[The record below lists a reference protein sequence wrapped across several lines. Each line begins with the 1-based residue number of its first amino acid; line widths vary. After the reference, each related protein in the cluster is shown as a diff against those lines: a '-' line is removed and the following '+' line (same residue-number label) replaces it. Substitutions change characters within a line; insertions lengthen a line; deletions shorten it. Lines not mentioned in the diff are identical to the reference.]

1 MEQKNKKPTNAQLTR
16 RIERAVLLV
25 DRTKDTQELFF
36 SDKGLRITVNEDYAV
51 IATGFHRHV
60 FTSYSNM
67 GISRPYLYS
76 QRFIEIANENIE
88 EIKVDGGYSYAKLF
102 EVLKAKE
109 DKTEY
114 YIADYVDKW
123 LYNIFQPLYSIA
135 EDSASQFLV
144 FEDYMHNIA
153 RQSVILEEKKGDI
166 TEKAFVDMVCKNEKS
181 FLKGAEDR
189 VLFYKKSDEEV
200 MRENIEAIQADEVDQ
215 QMQEQAKE

>member
-36 SDKGLRITVNEDYAV
+36 SDKGMRITVTEDYAV

-60 FTSYSNM
+60 FASYSNM

-76 QRFIEIANENIE
+76 KRLLEMALENIE
-88 EIKVDGGYSYAKLF
+88 AIKVDGGYSYAKLF

-123 LYNIFQPLYSIA
+123 LYNIFQPLYSIV
-135 EDSASQFLV
+135 EDNISQFLV

-153 RQSVILEEKKGDI
+153 RQSIILEEKKKDI

-181 FLKGAEDR
+181 FLKGAGDR
-189 VLFYKKSDEEV
+189 VLFNKKSDEEV
-200 MRENIEAIQADEVDQ
+200 MKENIEAIQADEVDQ